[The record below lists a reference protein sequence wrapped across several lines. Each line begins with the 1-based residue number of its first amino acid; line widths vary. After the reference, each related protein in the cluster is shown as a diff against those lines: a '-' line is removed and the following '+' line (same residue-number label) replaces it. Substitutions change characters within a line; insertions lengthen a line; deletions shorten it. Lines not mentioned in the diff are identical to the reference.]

1 MSIVYAETLTTKSL
15 GRVRFSFDAE
25 GCLLEVKMRA
35 VQRSGACGKAPLS
48 VPSRLQLERWLKA
61 YLVGNALPFPGKW
74 EIPGNTEFARA
85 VYAVVAAIKVGQTL
99 SYGEVAVLAGAPKA
113 FRAVGT
119 AMGRNPI
126 SLVVP

>member
-1 MSIVYAETLTTKSL
+1 MSIVYAETLPTKIL
-15 GRVRFSFDAE
+15 GRVRFGFDAE

-35 VQRSGACGKAPLS
+35 DSRSGARGKAPVT
-48 VPSRLQLERWLKA
+48 VPSRLQLERWLQA
-61 YLVGNALPFPGKW
+61 YVVGNAPPFPGKW
-74 EIPGNTEFARA
+74 EMPGSTEFARA

-99 SYGEVAVLAGAPKA
+99 SYGEVAALAGAPNA